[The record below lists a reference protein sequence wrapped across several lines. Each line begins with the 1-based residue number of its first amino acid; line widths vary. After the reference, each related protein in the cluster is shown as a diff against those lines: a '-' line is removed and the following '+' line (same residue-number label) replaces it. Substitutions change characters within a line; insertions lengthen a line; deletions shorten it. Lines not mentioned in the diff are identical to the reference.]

1 MDRRDFLQA
10 AALAGAA
17 APFQGTTALAQ
28 DEPPTQ
34 DQIRDLFGDEVTVE
48 EHRDGT
54 PHEGKVLAAIQPHSD
69 DIPLFAAGTVA
80 KLIDEGYEGYLIRTS
95 NDDHAGSGETVGEV
109 IRNNEKDN
117 EQVADVLGLEET
129 YDLYNRN
136 HRMDEI
142 GIQEIKAR
150 LIFLFRLLEVD
161 TVVCYDPWAHHEENP
176 DHYVTARAV
185 EAARWM
191 AGGRLDYP
199 EHFDAGLEPH
209 SVSERYYFGRFP
221 RRNAQYVNRI
231 VDISSVVDTKV
242 TSNRVNVTQGPAG
255 EAGARLRRRLA
266 DEGKT
271 LPLLGDDDE
280 TANQNYIKHIL
291 LDVDSLRLRGVLSDK
306 KIGEAY
312 GVGWGEAMHY
322 MGPSETPSQL
332 EQYIEEN
339 AVSR

>member
-1 MDRRDFLQA
+1 MERRDFLQTGL
-10 AALAGAA
+10 LAGAA
-17 APFQGTTALAQ
+17 APFQDMSSLEQEEG
-28 DEPPTQ
+28 PTE
-34 DQIRDLFGDEVTVE
+34 DQIQDLFGEDVTVE
-48 EHRDGT
+48 EHQEGA

-117 EQVADVLGLEET
+117 EKVADVLGLEDT

-142 GIQEIKAR
+142 GIQELKAR

-161 TVVCYDPWAHHEENP
+161 TIVCYDPWAHHEENP
-176 DHYVTARAV
+176 DHYITAKAV

-191 AGGRLDYP
+191 AGGDMDYP
-199 EHFDAGLEPH
+199 EHFAAGLEPH
-209 SVSERYYFGRFP
+209 YVSERYYFGRFP

-231 VDISSVVDTKV
+231 VDISQVIDTKV
-242 TSNRVNVTQGPAG
+242 KSNRVNVTQGPAG
-255 EAGARLRRRLA
+255 EAGARLRRQLA
-266 DEGKT
+266 KEGKK
-271 LPLLGDDDE
+271 LPLLGEDDE
-280 TANQNYIKHIL
+280 TANMNYIKHIL
-291 LDVDSLRLRGVLSDK
+291 LDIDSLRLRGVLSDK

-332 EQYIEEN
+332 EKYIAEN
-339 AVSR
+339 AVST